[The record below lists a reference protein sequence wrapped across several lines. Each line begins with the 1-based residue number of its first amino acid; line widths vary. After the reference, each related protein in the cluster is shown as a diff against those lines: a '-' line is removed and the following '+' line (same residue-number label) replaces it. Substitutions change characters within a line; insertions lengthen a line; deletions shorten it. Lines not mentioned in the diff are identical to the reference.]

1 MLCEQVLGKLHDFDT
16 TGKTIEYVDIEWHEA
31 FKKIHKKITD
41 KGTEV
46 GIRMDDSILARGLY
60 QDDVIYADN
69 EKLVVINTPPCEV
82 IRVSLTPG
90 HEKMS
95 AKVCYEIGNRHA
107 PLFWGENDTFITI
120 YNEPMLVMLQKI
132 HGVQAEKEVLKLDFD
147 KRISASIHNHP
158 NELLWRF
165 FMSEKQFYL
174 LQVNDALFP
183 IGGYSHS
190 QGLETYIQRGIVH
203 DVDTAREY
211 ITHKIKWNLAY
222 TELLAARLAYE
233 AAEKKD
239 LKELLY
245 LEELLEASRIPME
258 QREAARKMGS
268 RFAKTIE
275 KLGLSISENGIFRE
289 YLDARKGKAV
299 NHCCIYG
306 VFCAEMQIPLEKAL
320 THYLYAQTSAIVTNC
335 VKTIPLSQTS
345 GQQLLSGCYGE
356 FDEILKDVMTRSEED
371 MCLSAPGFDIRGI
384 QHEKLYSRLYMS

>member
-1 MLCEQVLGKLHDFDT
+1 
-16 TGKTIEYVDIEWHEA
+16 
-31 FKKIHKKITD
+31 
-41 KGTEV
+41 
-46 GIRMDDSILARGLY
+46 
-60 QDDVIYADN
+60 
-69 EKLVVINTPPCEV
+69 
-82 IRVSLTPG
+82 
-90 HEKMS
+90 
-95 AKVCYEIGNRHA
+95 
-107 PLFWGENDTFITI
+107 
-120 YNEPMLVMLQKI
+120 
-132 HGVQAEKEVLKLDFD
+132 
-147 KRISASIHNHP
+147 
-158 NELLWRF
+158 
-165 FMSEKQFYL
+165 MSEKQFYL

-203 DVDTAREY
+203 NVDTAREY

-222 TELLAARLAYE
+222 TELLA
-233 AAEKKD
+233 
-239 LKELLY
+239 
-245 LEELLEASRIPME
+245 ASRIPME

-275 KLGLSISENGIFRE
+275 KLGLSISETGIFRE

-306 VFCAEMQIPLEKAL
+306 VFCAEMQIPLEEAL

-356 FDEILKDVMTRSEED
+356 FDEILKDVMNRSEED
-371 MCLSAPGFDIRGI
+371 LCLSAPGFDIRGI

>member
-1 MLCEQVLGKLHDFDT
+1 
-16 TGKTIEYVDIEWHEA
+16 
-31 FKKIHKKITD
+31 
-41 KGTEV
+41 
-46 GIRMDDSILARGLY
+46 
-60 QDDVIYADN
+60 
-69 EKLVVINTPPCEV
+69 
-82 IRVSLTPG
+82 
-90 HEKMS
+90 
-95 AKVCYEIGNRHA
+95 
-107 PLFWGENDTFITI
+107 
-120 YNEPMLVMLQKI
+120 
-132 HGVQAEKEVLKLDFD
+132 
-147 KRISASIHNHP
+147 
-158 NELLWRF
+158 
-165 FMSEKQFYL
+165 MSEKQFYL

-203 DVDTAREY
+203 NVDTAREY

-222 TELLAARLAYE
+222 T
-233 AAEKKD
+233 
-239 LKELLY
+239 
-245 LEELLEASRIPME
+245 ELLEASRIPME

-275 KLGLSISENGIFRE
+275 KLGLSISETGIFRE

>member
-1 MLCEQVLGKLHDFDT
+1 
-16 TGKTIEYVDIEWHEA
+16 
-31 FKKIHKKITD
+31 
-41 KGTEV
+41 
-46 GIRMDDSILARGLY
+46 
-60 QDDVIYADN
+60 
-69 EKLVVINTPPCEV
+69 
-82 IRVSLTPG
+82 
-90 HEKMS
+90 
-95 AKVCYEIGNRHA
+95 
-107 PLFWGENDTFITI
+107 
-120 YNEPMLVMLQKI
+120 
-132 HGVQAEKEVLKLDFD
+132 
-147 KRISASIHNHP
+147 
-158 NELLWRF
+158 
-165 FMSEKQFYL
+165 MSEKQFYL

-203 DVDTAREY
+203 NVDTAREY

-222 TELLAARLAYE
+222 T
-233 AAEKKD
+233 
-239 LKELLY
+239 
-245 LEELLEASRIPME
+245 ELLEASRIPME

-275 KLGLSISENGIFRE
+275 KLGLSISETGIFRE

-306 VFCAEMQIPLEKAL
+306 VFCAEIQIPLEEAL

-356 FDEILKDVMTRSEED
+356 FDEILKDVMNRSEED
-371 MCLSAPGFDIRGI
+371 LCLSTPGFDIRGI

>member
-1 MLCEQVLGKLHDFDT
+1 
-16 TGKTIEYVDIEWHEA
+16 
-31 FKKIHKKITD
+31 
-41 KGTEV
+41 
-46 GIRMDDSILARGLY
+46 
-60 QDDVIYADN
+60 
-69 EKLVVINTPPCEV
+69 
-82 IRVSLTPG
+82 
-90 HEKMS
+90 
-95 AKVCYEIGNRHA
+95 
-107 PLFWGENDTFITI
+107 
-120 YNEPMLVMLQKI
+120 
-132 HGVQAEKEVLKLDFD
+132 
-147 KRISASIHNHP
+147 
-158 NELLWRF
+158 
-165 FMSEKQFYL
+165 MSEKQFYL

-289 YLDARKGKAV
+289 YLDARKRKSSKSLLYLRSFLRRKADSAGESL
-299 NHCCIYG
+299 N
-306 VFCAEMQIPLEKAL
+306 AL
-320 THYLYAQTSAIVTNC
+320 SLCTD
-335 VKTIPLSQTS
+335 LSYCDKLCKNNS
-345 GQQLLSGCYGE
+345 IES
-356 FDEILKDVMTRSEED
+356 
-371 MCLSAPGFDIRGI
+371 DIRAAAAKWLLWRI
-384 QHEKLYSRLYMS
+384 

>member
-1 MLCEQVLGKLHDFDT
+1 
-16 TGKTIEYVDIEWHEA
+16 
-31 FKKIHKKITD
+31 
-41 KGTEV
+41 
-46 GIRMDDSILARGLY
+46 
-60 QDDVIYADN
+60 
-69 EKLVVINTPPCEV
+69 
-82 IRVSLTPG
+82 
-90 HEKMS
+90 
-95 AKVCYEIGNRHA
+95 
-107 PLFWGENDTFITI
+107 
-120 YNEPMLVMLQKI
+120 
-132 HGVQAEKEVLKLDFD
+132 
-147 KRISASIHNHP
+147 
-158 NELLWRF
+158 
-165 FMSEKQFYL
+165 MSEKQFYL

-203 DVDTAREY
+203 NVDTAREY

-222 TELLAARLAYE
+222 TELLA
-233 AAEKKD
+233 
-239 LKELLY
+239 
-245 LEELLEASRIPME
+245 ASRIPME

-275 KLGLSISENGIFRE
+275 KLGLSIGETGIFRE

-306 VFCAEMQIPLEKAL
+306 VFCAEMQIPLEEAL

-356 FDEILKDVMTRSEED
+356 FDEILKDVMNRSEED
-371 MCLSAPGFDIRGI
+371 LCLSAPGFDIRGI

>member
-1 MLCEQVLGKLHDFDT
+1 
-16 TGKTIEYVDIEWHEA
+16 
-31 FKKIHKKITD
+31 
-41 KGTEV
+41 
-46 GIRMDDSILARGLY
+46 
-60 QDDVIYADN
+60 
-69 EKLVVINTPPCEV
+69 
-82 IRVSLTPG
+82 
-90 HEKMS
+90 
-95 AKVCYEIGNRHA
+95 
-107 PLFWGENDTFITI
+107 
-120 YNEPMLVMLQKI
+120 
-132 HGVQAEKEVLKLDFD
+132 
-147 KRISASIHNHP
+147 
-158 NELLWRF
+158 
-165 FMSEKQFYL
+165 MSEKQFYL

-203 DVDTAREY
+203 DADTAREY

-222 TELLAARLAYE
+222 T
-233 AAEKKD
+233 
-239 LKELLY
+239 
-245 LEELLEASRIPME
+245 ELLEASRIPME

-275 KLGLSISENGIFRE
+275 KLGLSISETGIFRE

-306 VFCAEMQIPLEKAL
+306 VFCAEMQIPLEDVL

-356 FDEILKDVMTRSEED
+356 FDEILKDVMNRSEED
-371 MCLSAPGFDIRGI
+371 LCLSAPGFDIRGI